1 MFNGYFLLWM
11 FIYNLMTLF
20 IVVPFEI
27 VVVIN
32 LQMLPLPCCLDFF
45 LFLLVRL
52 RGLARFCA
60 K

>member
-32 LQMLPLPCCLDFF
+32 LQLLPLPCCLDFF
-45 LFLLVRL
+45 LFCL
-52 RGLARFCA
+52 
-60 K
+60 